1 MHLAN
6 INWLAVIIAAVAGWL
21 VGAVWYSV
29 LSKQWLAAQGKTT
42 ETAKQEA
49 GGQSLPVLLII
60 VFVAN
65 LIMAVMLSG
74 IMTHVGPFTV
84 RSGMISGALIWFGF
98 VHHRDRDQLRVPGPQ
113 ADADRDRRRVLARGA
128 AGDRRNS
135 RRVRQIEP
143 HYCHAPRRRG
153 IRRFQSV
160 RVRRSWLWNAR
171 FRGCGQYYARACVIL
186 LSRGHPDPA

>member
-42 ETAKQEA
+42 ETAKQDA
-49 GGQSLPVLLII
+49 AGQSLPILLII

-98 VHHRDRDQLRVPGPQ
+98 VVTAIATNYAFQGRKPMLTVIDGGYWLT
-113 ADADRDRRRVLARGA
+113 VLLVVGGILGA
-128 AGDRRNS
+128 FGK
-135 RRVRQIEP
+135 
-143 HYCHAPRRRG
+143 
-153 IRRFQSV
+153 
-160 RVRRSWLWNAR
+160 
-171 FRGCGQYYARACVIL
+171 
-186 LSRGHPDPA
+186 

>member
-29 LSKQWLAAQGKTT
+29 LSKQWLAAQGKTM
-42 ETAKQEA
+42 ETAKQDA
-49 GGQSLPVLLII
+49 AGQSLPVLLII

-74 IMTHVGPFTV
+74 IMTHVGLFTV

-98 VHHRDRDQLRVPGPQ
+98 VITAIATNYAFQGRKPMLTVIDGGYWL
-113 ADADRDRRRVLARGA
+113 AVLLVIGGILGA
-128 AGDRRNS
+128 FGK
-135 RRVRQIEP
+135 
-143 HYCHAPRRRG
+143 
-153 IRRFQSV
+153 
-160 RVRRSWLWNAR
+160 
-171 FRGCGQYYARACVIL
+171 
-186 LSRGHPDPA
+186 

>member
-29 LSKQWLAAQGKTT
+29 LSKQWLAAQGKTM

-49 GGQSLPVLLII
+49 AGQSLPVLLII

-98 VHHRDRDQLRVPGPQ
+98 VITAIATNYAFQGRKPMLTVIDGGYWL
-113 ADADRDRRRVLARGA
+113 AVLLVVGGILGA
-128 AGDRRNS
+128 FGK
-135 RRVRQIEP
+135 
-143 HYCHAPRRRG
+143 
-153 IRRFQSV
+153 
-160 RVRRSWLWNAR
+160 
-171 FRGCGQYYARACVIL
+171 
-186 LSRGHPDPA
+186 

>member
-29 LSKQWLAAQGKTT
+29 LSKQWLAAQGKTM
-42 ETAKQEA
+42 ETAKQDA
-49 GGQSLPVLLII
+49 AGQSLPVLLIV

-98 VHHRDRDQLRVPGPQ
+98 VITAIATNYAFQGRKPMLTVIDGGYWL
-113 ADADRDRRRVLARGA
+113 AVLLVIGGVLGA
-128 AGDRRNS
+128 FGK
-135 RRVRQIEP
+135 
-143 HYCHAPRRRG
+143 
-153 IRRFQSV
+153 
-160 RVRRSWLWNAR
+160 
-171 FRGCGQYYARACVIL
+171 
-186 LSRGHPDPA
+186 

>member
-29 LSKQWLAAQGKTT
+29 LSKQWLAAQGKTM
-42 ETAKQEA
+42 ETAKQDA
-49 GGQSLPVLLII
+49 AGQSLPVLLII

-98 VHHRDRDQLRVPGPQ
+98 VITAIATNYAFQGRKPMLTVIDGGYWL
-113 ADADRDRRRVLARGA
+113 AVLLVVGGILGA
-128 AGDRRNS
+128 FGK
-135 RRVRQIEP
+135 
-143 HYCHAPRRRG
+143 
-153 IRRFQSV
+153 
-160 RVRRSWLWNAR
+160 
-171 FRGCGQYYARACVIL
+171 
-186 LSRGHPDPA
+186 

>member
-29 LSKQWLAAQGKTT
+29 LSKQWLAAQGKTM
-42 ETAKQEA
+42 ETAKQDA
-49 GGQSLPVLLII
+49 AGQSLPVLLII

-98 VHHRDRDQLRVPGPQ
+98 VITAIATNYAFQGRKPMLTVIDGGYWL
-113 ADADRDRRRVLARGA
+113 AVLLVVGGILGA
-128 AGDRRNS
+128 
-135 RRVRQIEP
+135 
-143 HYCHAPRRRG
+143 
-153 IRRFQSV
+153 F
-160 RVRRSWLWNAR
+160 
-171 FRGCGQYYARACVIL
+171 
-186 LSRGHPDPA
+186 GH

>member
-29 LSKQWLAAQGKTT
+29 LSKQWLAAQGKTM
-42 ETAKQEA
+42 ETAKQDA
-49 GGQSLPVLLII
+49 AGQSLPVLLII

-98 VHHRDRDQLRVPGPQ
+98 VITAIATNYAFQGRKPMLTVIDGGYWL
-113 ADADRDRRRVLARGA
+113 AVLLVIGGVLGA
-128 AGDRRNS
+128 FGK
-135 RRVRQIEP
+135 
-143 HYCHAPRRRG
+143 
-153 IRRFQSV
+153 
-160 RVRRSWLWNAR
+160 
-171 FRGCGQYYARACVIL
+171 
-186 LSRGHPDPA
+186 